1 MELHALRG
9 VKLHEQTNFIPL
21 INQYTIQVV
30 VNEIH
35 NYSSFRPSA
44 LAVTLY
50 VTSWIVKK
58 KIIIK
63 KK

>member
-44 LAVTLY
+44 LAVTLH
-50 VTSWIVKK
+50 VTS
-58 KIIIK
+58 
-63 KK
+63 